1 MYTELLRKHVKLCSF
16 DEIQNQLSAV
26 IPERFTMEQKSALA
40 SSVRVVIFVGYSAFV
55 VLVVAGF
62 FDNRTLL
69 RVNISL

>member
-40 SSVRVVIFVGYSAFV
+40 SSVCVVIFSCCLFCFV
-55 VLVVAGF
+55 VLTSV
-62 FDNRTLL
+62 
-69 RVNISL
+69 I